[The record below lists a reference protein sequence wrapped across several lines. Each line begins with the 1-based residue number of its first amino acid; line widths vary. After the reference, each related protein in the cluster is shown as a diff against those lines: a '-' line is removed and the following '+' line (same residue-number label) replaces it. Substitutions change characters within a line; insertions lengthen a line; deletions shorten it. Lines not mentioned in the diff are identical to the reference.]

1 MRNDVERCRTSNQKS
16 RILRNLRCKVAK
28 EYHPMCGRPFTHRM
42 QEMFFSFLQGSHFKR
57 WKWNKVS
64 QSETLHQTPYIGLLW
79 FLKRLIILKKL
90 LRDSNFVSKVNNE
103 SHHSILYENILK
115 NPFCFANLA
124 NSLAIELWPLKL
136 KSTNGMSHSFLKK
149 IT

>member
-1 MRNDVERCRTSNQKS
+1 MGQSGTQSEPEWAR
-16 RILRNLRCKVAK
+16 
-28 EYHPMCGRPFTHRM
+28 
-42 QEMFFSFLQGSHFKR
+42 
-57 WKWNKVS
+57 VS

-103 SHHSILYENILK
+103 AHHSILYENILKK

-124 NSLAIELWPLKL
+124 NSLAID
-136 KSTNGMSHSFLKK
+136 FLLPFLY
-149 IT
+149 IG